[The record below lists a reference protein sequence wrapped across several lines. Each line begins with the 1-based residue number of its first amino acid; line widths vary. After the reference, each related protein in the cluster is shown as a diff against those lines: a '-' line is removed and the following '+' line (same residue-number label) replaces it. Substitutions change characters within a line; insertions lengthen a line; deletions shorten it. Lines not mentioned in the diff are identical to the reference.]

1 MPKSKHKEHGQYKMG
16 LSVSVTPEAAQGLM
30 EQAKKLGLSRSALLE
45 KIGRGEIQL
54 NFSSVE
60 QLGKFSIA

>member
-1 MPKSKHKEHGQYKMG
+1 MG